1 VDILG
6 IVIILVL
13 LAAAFWAKKK
23 FFKSEMPQK
32 VETFPGREAPS
43 VKKSDSVASEAIA
56 SENKA
61 LDKDEADRELVQQ
74 PSVNIQQNDIE
85 SPQSTEIPPVKIINE
100 SGADTCE
107 KIKAQ
112 IPEDSVLRRHYLAQ
126 LDAERELITNPYPTD
141 SVLRRHYESMLATTL
156 AVQPIDSAEVS
167 TEIVNITELPSE
179 KQQLPEESTLRR
191 HFLTQLMMEIE
202 SEMSPRPT
210 EATLKRHY
218 DSLILAKIADRLSE
232 MSGYNH

>member
-1 VDILG
+1 MDILG

-13 LAAAFWAKKK
+13 LAAAFWAKNK
-23 FFKSEMPQK
+23 FFKSEMPKK

-61 LDKDEADRELVQQ
+61 VDKDEAEREPVQQ
-74 PSVNIQQNDIE
+74 SSVNIQQNDIE
-85 SPQSTEIPPVKIINE
+85 SPQSTEIPPVKIVNE
-100 SGADTCE
+100 YGADTCE

-141 SVLRRHYESMLATTL
+141 SVLRRHYESMLATF
-156 AVQPIDSAEVS
+156 AVQPIDSAEAS

-191 HFLTQLMMEIE
+191 HFLTQLMAEIE

-218 DSLILAKIADRLSE
+218 DSLILAKIADRLAE
-232 MSGYNH
+232 MSGYTH